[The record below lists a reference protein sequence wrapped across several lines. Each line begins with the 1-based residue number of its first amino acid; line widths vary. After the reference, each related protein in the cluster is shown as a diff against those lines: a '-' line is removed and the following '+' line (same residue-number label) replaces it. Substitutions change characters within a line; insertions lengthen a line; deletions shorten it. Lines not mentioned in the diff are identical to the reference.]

1 MDLQSI
7 VILVLVLVLLG
18 WLLMSMTTIKKCV
31 VAGKAYFA
39 ENVVREGDPESE
51 TLHILAFV
59 VVHQRDKV
67 VAIRTKVPA
76 KRKRFKLCFLG
87 KSVCDADAWYL
98 MDGWGRK
105 YRNNSD
111 EGQRR

>member
-31 VAGKAYFA
+31 VAGHAYFA
-39 ENVVREGDPESE
+39 ENVVRTEHPDTR
-51 TLHILAFV
+51 TLHVLTFV
-59 VVHQRDKV
+59 VVHQRDE
-67 VAIRTKVPA
+67 VASIRTTVPA
-76 KRKRFKLCFLG
+76 KRNRFKLCFLG
-87 KSVCDADAWYL
+87 KSILDPNAWYL